1 LRFWLCPTFPPA
13 SWPRRPNRPSAPGAH
28 HPQFSAEDFAAFT
41 DAHIAALK
49 AGLKLTPAQEKNWPA
64 SNDATRTGEGARRAC
79 AEWRDRAEEPHERAG
94 EAREKAEERRDV
106 IEGLRQGAKHLTA
119 RSTELATRSA
129 ELEKLADA
137 AKPLYD
143 SLNDAQK
150 RRLRP
155 LLHASP
161 EGLGITHTKA
171 FIQRR
176 FRGHEFDGM
185 RMPST
190 AINKRPSE
198 TSGGRLFHNPGLPAL
213 EQNEKEQCY
222 DATNPRLQNTTL
234 KLLSIMKQPPSTI
247 AKPQS
252 TRGGIDRAG
261 RPPRAGGVWPW
272 RARLELP
279 RGSCESS
286 RRASRQQ

>member
-1 LRFWLCPTFPPA
+1 MKKHFFIATTVALLALPNLSSSVLAAPPE
-13 SWPRRPNRPSAPGAH
+13 PSERAGAH

-64 SNDATRTGEGARRAC
+64 LETTLREQAKAHAALA

-155 LLHASP
+155 LLHALAGRP
-161 EGLGITHTKA
+161 WHHAHEGFHPSED
-171 FIQRR
+171 FE
-176 FRGHEFDGM
+176 GHEFDGH
-185 RMPST
+185 
-190 AINKRPSE
+190 E
-198 TSGGRLFHNPGLPAL
+198 
-213 EQNEKEQCY
+213 
-222 DATNPRLQNTTL
+222 DAEHGDQ
-234 KLLSIMKQPPSTI
+234 
-247 AKPQS
+247 
-252 TRGGIDRAG
+252 
-261 RPPRAGGVWPW
+261 
-272 RARLELP
+272 
-279 RGSCESS
+279 
-286 RRASRQQ
+286 